1 MGFVRALVTCFT
13 GLSILLAASAVQAA
27 PSFGEWLEGLRAEA
41 VRKGISRETLD
52 KALAKVEPIPRVIE
66 LDRNQ
71 PEFTL
76 TFEQYMERV
85 VPPARVQKGRQR
97 LEENRA
103 LLESVSRKYGVPA
116 RFIVA
121 FWGIETDFGRTLGG
135 FSVIPALATLA
146 YDGRRSAFFRAE
158 LLDALRIVEEGHVD
172 PEEMMGS
179 WAGAMG
185 QVQFMP
191 SSFVR
196 FAVDENGD
204 GRKDIWYTPADIFAS
219 AANYLARSGWRA
231 EQPWG
236 QRVTLPESLKARL
249 DDLKEKEKA
258 VSEWQALGIR
268 RSDGSAFQNPETR
281 AILVVPTAAPS
292 PAFLGYENYE
302 TILKWN
308 RSHYFA
314 LAVAHLADRIADR

>member
-1 MGFVRALVTCFT
+1 M
-13 GLSILLAASAVQAA
+13 
-27 PSFGEWLEGLRAEA
+27 
-41 VRKGISRETLD
+41 
-52 KALAKVEPIPRVIE
+52 
-66 LDRNQ
+66 
-71 PEFTL
+71 
-76 TFEQYMERV
+76 
-85 VPPARVQKGRQR
+85 
-97 LEENRA
+97 
-103 LLESVSRKYGVPA
+103 
-116 RFIVA
+116 
-121 FWGIETDFGRTLGG
+121 
-135 FSVIPALATLA
+135 
-146 YDGRRSAFFRAE
+146 
-158 LLDALRIVEEGHVD
+158 RIIDWSSDVCSSDLQGHVD

-236 QRVTLPESLKARL
+236 QRVTLPESLNARL

-268 RSDGSAFQNPETR
+268 RSDGRSEERRGGKAWVSTGKFRWSPE
-281 AILVVPTAAPS
+281 
-292 PAFLGYENYE
+292 
-302 TILKWN
+302 
-308 RSHYFA
+308 H
-314 LAVAHLADRIADR
+314 